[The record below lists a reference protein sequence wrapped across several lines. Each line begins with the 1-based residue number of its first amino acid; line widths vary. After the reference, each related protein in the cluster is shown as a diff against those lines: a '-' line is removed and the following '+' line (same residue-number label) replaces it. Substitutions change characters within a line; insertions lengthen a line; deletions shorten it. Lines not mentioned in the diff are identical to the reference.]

1 MSMYNRYSFT
11 KNVYKDYIVLII
23 RKNKYYSYNKDR
35 EVLDYIRFKDKTNIL
50 RKRHINYLVLDD
62 LDIIEKYEYV
72 DNKLERYKYLIN
84 IDKIFNKIKVV
95 MSSKV

>member
-35 EVLDYIRFKDKTNIL
+35 EVLDYIRFKDKTNVL

-62 LDIIEKYEYV
+62 LDIIEKCEYV
-72 DNKLERYKYLIN
+72 DNKLERYNYLIN